1 MGKYFIK
8 FTLRLTPKEKKIIA
22 RKARAKKL
30 TMAEWLRWTATR

>member
-22 RKARAKKL
+22 KKARAKKIS
-30 TMAEWLRWTATR
+30 MAEYLRWKVVK